1 MKARI
6 SMVLLAII
14 ILSFTLSSQNN
25 SSAKMEKQVIDKFQV
40 VGIAVRTSNA
50 NGQAATDIEAL
61 WTRFWTE
68 DIRNKVPNS
77 ISEDIYAVYTDYES
91 DYTGAYTMIIG
102 MPVNSLEQI
111 PEGYEGITIEKDNY
125 KKYVS
130 KGKMPEAVVKTWME
144 IWQEKTLKR
153 AYKADFTV
161 HGKKYFD
168 GDKAEVETFIS
179 IKE

>member
-1 MKARI
+1 
-6 SMVLLAII
+6 
-14 ILSFTLSSQNN
+14 
-25 SSAKMEKQVIDKFQV
+25 
-40 VGIAVRTSNA
+40 
-50 NGQAATDIEAL
+50 
-61 WTRFWTE
+61 
-68 DIRNKVPNS
+68 
-77 ISEDIYAVYTDYES
+77 
-91 DYTGAYTMIIG
+91 MIIG
-102 MPVNSLEQI
+102 MPVSSLEQI

-144 IWQEKTLKR
+144 IWEEKTLKR